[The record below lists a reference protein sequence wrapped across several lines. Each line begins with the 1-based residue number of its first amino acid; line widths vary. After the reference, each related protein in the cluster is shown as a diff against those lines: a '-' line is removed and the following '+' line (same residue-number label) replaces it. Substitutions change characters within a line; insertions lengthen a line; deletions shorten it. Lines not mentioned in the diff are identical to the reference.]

1 MFLIIKSQTDSDKL
15 ALKFMEEIRNIIG
28 GTISEYK
35 ILFYQLKI
43 EGTYKNRQVECEYRR
58 YPRSSSP
65 NPLPKIRFNLRPLE
79 AFQIRYFPFFY
90 PKITHN
96 ITLRKGALVYKYT
109 VAYSSKPVQ
118 EVITNILDELV
129 QAEKKFEDYKVSSI

>member
-1 MFLIIKSQTDSDKL
+1 MFLIIKAQADSDKS
-15 ALKFMEEIRNIIG
+15 ALKFMEEIRKIIG

-58 YPRSSSP
+58 YPRSSRP
-65 NPLPKIRFNLRPLE
+65 NPLPEICFNFRLLK
-79 AFQIRYFPFFY
+79 ALQIRHFPFFY

-109 VAYSSKPVQ
+109 VAYSPKPAQ

-129 QAEKKFEDYKVSSI
+129 QAEKKFEDHKV